1 MTAICRSTGT
11 TTRLT
16 TLAGWCLWVT
26 VWGPIIAILL
36 SFQSGIPYSFYI
48 DYRRVV
54 FVALLIQM
62 CAALATAGTRSFR
75 WAIGL
80 AAFAAVQNPL
90 WIVHFGVTW
99 PWLLINAGTVV
110 VSFMAI
116 AHVHDA
122 ESRVARAGADATSTE
137 PR

>member
-1 MTAICRSTGT
+1 M
-11 TTRLT
+11 
-16 TLAGWCLWVT
+16 T

-36 SFQSGIPYSFYI
+36 SFQSGIRYSFYI

-62 CAALATAGTRSFR
+62 CAALAAAGTRSFR

-99 PWLLINAGTVV
+99 RLLINAGTVV
-110 VSFMAI
+110 VSFMAM
-116 AHVHDA
+116 AHVHDT
-122 ESRVARAGADATSTE
+122 ESRVGRAAGDATSTE